1 MTARV
6 NRRYHSPERTARA
19 NETRK
24 EILEGARRLFSA
36 RGYGR
41 TTMEAVAAGA
51 GVSVAT
57 VYLAFRTKLGL
68 LSALLADAAEDPRLD
83 VQQVVAAKS
92 AEQRAALGARNIR
105 ELHERT
111 SAITALL
118 RAGVGNDARLEKLW
132 EKWQAGHF
140 AAVAQVARKIA
151 ATGELRPDLNADDAA
166 DVLYVLTGSE
176 TYRQLV
182 IERGWS
188 GARYEEW
195 LVDSMRRLL
204 Q

>member
-1 MTARV
+1 MKA
-6 NRRYHSPERTARA
+6 
-19 NETRK
+19 
-24 EILEGARRLFSA
+24 ARRLFSA

-111 SAITALL
+111 GTITALL

-132 EKWQAGHF
+132 DKWQAGHL
-140 AAVAQVARKIA
+140 AAVAQVARQIA

-176 TYRQLV
+176 TYRQLL
-182 IERGWS
+182 IERRWS

-195 LVDSMRRLL
+195 LAESMRRLL
-204 Q
+204 QHAGGLLD